1 MEGSE
6 EKTATHCVCVVRE
19 RRWSDAIEVDFNGVH
34 CDVLKEF
41 MECSNLRNIEVLSF
55 MSERGLW
62 E

>member
-1 MEGSE
+1 M
-6 EKTATHCVCVVRE
+6 
-19 RRWSDAIEVDFNGVH
+19 H

>member
-1 MEGSE
+1 M
-6 EKTATHCVCVVRE
+6 
-19 RRWSDAIEVDFNGVH
+19 IEVDFNGVH

-41 MECSNLRNIEVLSF
+41 MECSNLRNVEVLSF